1 MQDVNTSELIELT
14 RLETEILNK
23 AAKALG
29 CTGKGGLKTLAFLK
43 ALLIKEKLAGET
55 KFKRI
60 LETAANQGGEIMF
73 FEFDKKNQI
82 TFEKTAKKYGLLY
95 SIVADKS
102 KTNKMMEI
110 VFHSSQIQRM
120 EHVMKDIGV
129 GRIINEEEYIKNTD
143 SKTKAKEEQ
152 AKNNSKKKET
162 ESGPGLN
169 TIREESKG
177 SKTKTPEKA
186 KLIKEKLKEFEE
198 AGQTKL
204 KEKVMKH
211 VKNTAKKMKPKGK

>member
-1 MQDVNTSELIELT
+1 MQDVNTSEIIELT
-14 RLETEILNK
+14 RLETEIINK
-23 AAKALG
+23 ATKALVCG
-29 CTGKGGLKTLAFLK
+29 GKGGLKTIAFCT
-43 ALLIKEKLAGET
+43 ALLTKEKLAGET

-129 GRIINEEEYIKNTD
+129 GRIINEEEYIKNAD

-152 AKNNSKKKET
+152 AKNNSKKKKQ
-162 ESGPGLN
+162 N
-169 TIREESKG
+169 QDQ
-177 SKTKTPEKA
+177 A
-186 KLIKEKLKEFEE
+186 
-198 AGQTKL
+198 
-204 KEKVMKH
+204 
-211 VKNTAKKMKPKGK
+211 